1 MKYNLQDT
9 REYKD
14 IGYPA
19 EIKAQEIIKKMNYS
33 KADIIKLCYS
43 PTRFKSPLLRLY
55 SHYAKCLLLR
65 KP

>member
-19 EIKAQEIIKKMNYS
+19 EIKAQEIIKKM
-33 KADIIKLCYS
+33 KM
-43 PTRFKSPLLRLY
+43 
-55 SHYAKCLLLR
+55 
-65 KP
+65 